1 MGDETKTF
9 GSAPPILTNAK
20 DPFAVAQWAAALVR
34 WLTVRVL
41 PEGTGTI
48 DSDDIEDG
56 GIATVDLADN
66 CVTNPKMADNS
77 VNTPEIVDN
86 AVTNPKMADNSVN
99 TPEIVNN
106 AVTTAKI
113 ADNNVTA
120 AKLQDMAQRYLLCGS
135 DAGTVAAYV
144 SGDIGVYASGAFCSM
159 NLINMNIPVNVD
171 GELMFGVGQLTI
183 PSPPYEFVLLCVNIP
198 GT

>member
-1 MGDETKTF
+1 MG
-9 GSAPPILTNAK
+9 
-20 DPFAVAQWAAALVR
+20 V
-34 WLTVRVL
+34 
-41 PEGTGTI
+41 I

-56 GIATVDLADN
+56 GIATVDLADA
-66 CVTNPKMADNS
+66 CVTADKLA
-77 VNTPEIVDN
+77 TN
-86 AVTNPKMADNSVN
+86 AVTNAKIADDAVN
-99 TPEIVNN
+99 TAEIADGAVNADRLATN

-113 ADNNVTA
+113 ADNNVTP

-198 GT
+198 GA